1 MKFNTIKIS
10 VMALALA
17 GAGFV
22 SGLSV
27 TANAQ
32 TQEKPMQNKPP
43 QDKSNQDKSSPKAP
57 STKPA
62 EAVTITGLLTAGDA
76 SGLTV
81 TDAQKADHKVAVTT
95 DTKVTKAGKDATLA
109 DLKMNDKVTIVA
121 AKNSDGSLIASSIDV
136 NAE

>member
-32 TQEKPMQNKPP
+32 TQEKPTQEKP
-43 QDKSNQDKSSPKAP
+43 STKAP

-121 AKNSDGSLIASSIDV
+121 AKSSDGSLIASSIDV

>member
-17 GAGFV
+17 GAGLV

-32 TQEKPMQNKPP
+32 TQDKATQSKPTQEKP
-43 QDKSNQDKSSPKAP
+43 STKAP

-121 AKNSDGSLIASSIDV
+121 AKSSDGSLIASSIDV

>member
-1 MKFNTIKIS
+1 MKFNTIKVS
-10 VMALALA
+10 AMALALA
-17 GAGFV
+17 GAGFF

-32 TQEKPMQNKPP
+32 DKPMQDKPT
-43 QDKSNQDKSSPKAP
+43 QDKPSTKAP

-62 EAVTITGLLTAGDA
+62 DAVTITGLLTGGDA

-81 TDAQKADHKVAVTT
+81 TDAQKADHKVSVTT

-109 DLKMNDKVTIVA
+109 DLKMNDKVTVVA
-121 AKNSDGSLIASSIDV
+121 AKGSDGSLIASSIDV

>member
-1 MKFNTIKIS
+1 MKFNTIKVS

-17 GAGFV
+17 GVGFF

-32 TQEKPMQNKPP
+32 TQDKPTQGKPTQEKP
-43 QDKSNQDKSSPKAP
+43 STKAP

>member
-1 MKFNTIKIS
+1 MKFNTIKVS
-10 VMALALA
+10 AMALALA
-17 GAGFV
+17 GAGFF

-32 TQEKPMQNKPP
+32 DKPMQDKPT
-43 QDKSNQDKSSPKAP
+43 QDKPSTKAP

-62 EAVTITGLLTAGDA
+62 DAVTITGLLTGGDA

-81 TDAQKADHKVAVTT
+81 TDAQKADHKVSVTT

-109 DLKMNDKVTIVA
+109 DLKMNDKVTVIA
-121 AKNSDGSLIASSIDV
+121 AKAGDGTLVASSIDV

>member
-1 MKFNTIKIS
+1 MKFNTIKVSI
-10 VMALALA
+10 MALALA
-17 GAGFV
+17 CAGSF
-22 SGLSV
+22 SGLYV

-32 TQEKPMQNKPP
+32 TQDKPTQNKPT
-43 QDKSNQDKSSPKAP
+43 QDKPSTKAP

-62 EAVTITGLLTAGDA
+62 EAVTITGLLTGGDA

-81 TDAQKADHKVAVTT
+81 TDAQKADHKVSVTT

-109 DLKMNDKVTIVA
+109 DLKMNDKVTVVA
-121 AKNSDGSLIASSIDV
+121 AKGSDGSLIASSIDV

>member
-32 TQEKPMQNKPP
+32 TQDKATQGKPTQEKP
-43 QDKSNQDKSSPKAP
+43 STKAP

>member
-32 TQEKPMQNKPP
+32 TQEKPTQEKP
-43 QDKSNQDKSSPKAP
+43 STKAP